1 MQYDGADPIFDT
13 AFTTPPSVVS
23 RVSPLTRRLIAP
35 NPSGFTFTGTCTYV
49 VGVGVVAIIDPGPAI
64 SVHVDALLKATAG
77 EKIAAILVTHT
88 HRDHSPAAAIL
99 REKTG
104 ALVIGCAPYTPP
116 LDLAVTGPGLDAS
129 HDRIYAP
136 DRVLHDG
143 ETLKIGAATI
153 EAVENSRPRRKSSL
167 FRIA

>member
-1 MQYDGADPIFDT
+1 MQYDGADPIFAT
-13 AFTTPPSVVS
+13 AFTTPPGVVS

-64 SVHVDALLKATAG
+64 AAHVDALLNATAG

-104 ALVIGCAPYTPP
+104 ALVVGCAPYAPP
-116 LDLAVTGPGLDAS
+116 ADLAVTGPGLDAS